1 MNPITLRAAQP
12 RDREAIVAFN
22 AALAVETERL
32 ELIPEVLR
40 AGVTAVLGDP
50 TKGFYLVAERAGRIV
65 GQLMVTLE
73 WSDWRNGNWWWIQSV
88 YVAPDFRRQGV
99 FRALFEEI
107 ATRAR
112 REGARGLRLYVER
125 ENQRA
130 QATYS
135 ALGMKYAR
143 YELYELG
150 DE

>member
-1 MNPITLRAAQP
+1 MSAITLRSAEA
-12 RDREAIVAFN
+12 RDRETIVAFN
-22 AALAVETERL
+22 AALALETERL
-32 ELIPEVLR
+32 ELVPEVLK
-40 AGVTAVLGDP
+40 AGVAAVLGDP
-50 TKGFYLVAERAGRIV
+50 SKGFYLVAERGGRIV
-65 GQLMVTLE
+65 GQLMITLE

-88 YVAPDFRRQGV
+88 YVAPDARRQGV

-107 ATRAR
+107 AARAR